1 MRFRAIQSIILGLM
15 YYRWAR
21 YMLAVGFLLFAVP
34 ITVAALEETNI
45 VQRSGTVTHVR
56 YFTDADTGDYVY
68 SELMLEGSTTTYVFR
83 RNEFTTIFPENR
95 LPEAK
100 VDLWV
105 LAGPLE
111 GTPHIVAIQLYDGQ
125 GNSVKYVT
133 DGYTHAEDNRNRDL
147 VPGAILLAIAL
158 AFAAAGAFAPTA
170 RKPARQQPVVASD
183 GTNVTRV

>member
-1 MRFRAIQSIILGLM
+1 TFRAIQAFILGLM

-21 YMLAVGFLLFAVP
+21 YMIAVGFLLFAVP
-34 ITVAALEETNI
+34 FTVAALEETNI
-45 VQRSGTVTHVR
+45 VQRSGMVAHVR
-56 YFTDADTGDYVY
+56 YFTDTETGDYVY

-83 RNEFTTIFPENR
+83 RNEFTTILPENK
-95 LPEAK
+95 LSDAK

-111 GTPHIVAIQLYDGQ
+111 GNPHVVAIQLYGDQ
-125 GNSVKYVT
+125 GDAVKYVT

-158 AFAAAGAFAPTA
+158 AFAAAGAIAPTA
-170 RKPARQQPVVASD
+170 RKPARRQPVAAGD
-183 GTNVTRV
+183 GVNVTRV